1 MNSWTS
7 GTKSLLRQLE
17 NLSCRCKILSHCF
30 DCLGWVMSKL
40 WCQVNV
46 NHTPSLSSDSSRQ
59 HLCECHGTTAECLP
73 ELQQAC
79 NTMEDKY
86 LMTFIQT
93 NISYTYFTNWYVKLL
108 QYISHFVWFD
118 WFLVTNHNILNQTL
132 NEYCVISLISIIYR
146 ILLWRKF
153 NFSL

>member
-7 GTKSLLRQLE
+7 GIKSLLRQLE

-30 DCLGWVMSKL
+30 DCFIWIMSKL
-40 WCQVNV
+40 WCQLNV

-79 NTMEDKY
+79 NTMKDKY
-86 LMTFIQT
+86 LNDIHT
-93 NISYTYFTNWYVKLL
+93 NWYKLHYFTNWYVKIL
-108 QYISHFVWFD
+108 QFISHFKWFE
-118 WFLVTNHNILNQTL
+118 WFLVTNHNTLNQTL
-132 NEYCVISLISIIYR
+132 NIMSTVL
-146 ILLWRKF
+146 F
-153 NFSL
+153 H